1 MDKFEFMNAV
11 DDVYGECKTEE
22 EIASRMKQ
30 MMDCVKS
37 KGQLAIGYLKAG
49 ILGSVGNMDGD

>member
-1 MDKFEFMNAV
+1 MDKFEFMKVV

-30 MMDCVKS
+30 MLDCVNAQ
-37 KGQLAIGYLKAG
+37 GQLAMGHLKAG
-49 ILGSVGNMDGD
+49 ILGKQD

>member
-1 MDKFEFMNAV
+1 MDKFDFMKVV

-30 MMDCVKS
+30 MLDCVKIQ
-37 KGQLAIGYLKAG
+37 GQLAFGYLEAG
-49 ILGSVGNMDGD
+49 ILEKHD